1 MDAAIA
7 NTIPISGSRCGMG
20 YWLFGSIRE
29 GESPK
34 RDFRLM
40 TALAAIRA
48 Q

>member
-7 NTIPISGSRCGMG
+7 MG

>member
-1 MDAAIA
+1 MRRLR
-7 NTIPISGSRCGMG
+7 TIPISGSRYGKG